1 MTINNDNKNDNVY
14 TAIMLQGGGALGAYE
29 YRVLKALYDRRPGFT
44 QGSPLSRSPVSRSAR
59 SPRPRSNRD

>member
-1 MTINNDNKNDNVY
+1 MTITNDNKNDNVY

-29 YRVLKALYDRRPGFT
+29 YGVLKALYDRRPGFT
-44 QGSPLSRSPVSRSAR
+44 RSRSPPVSRSAR